1 MDRIIASS
9 ATREDDAV
17 EASIRPKRLADYLG
31 QQPVREQL
39 SIYIEAA
46 KARGEAMDHVLIF
59 GPPGLGKTTLSHVIA
74 NELGVNLRVT
84 SGPVI
89 EKAGDLAALLTNLQ
103 PHDVLFVDE
112 IHRLSPVVEEVLYPA
127 MEDFQIDIMIGE
139 GPAARSIKIDL
150 PPFTLIGA
158 TTRAGLLTAPLR
170 DRFGIVQRLE
180 FYTPEELGKI
190 VRRSSSILGIACD
203 ADGCAEIARR
213 ARGTPRIANRLL
225 RRVRDFAQVRA
236 DGHIDL
242 AVAQAAMQMLKVDP
256 EGFDELDRRL
266 LRTIIDYFDGGP
278 VGVESLAASLS
289 EERGTLEDVI
299 EPYLIQQGY
308 LIRSA
313 RGRMATNKAYLHLG
327 LQPKR
332 DSGLGIGDSG
342 GLF

>member
-327 LQPKR
+327 LPPKR